1 MLEVNLTPH
10 GAGARLRKPAF
21 AALTIAAATGSTSAA
36 AQAPAPP
43 AAPPAIKA
51 SMANHVLTGSKLRV
65 KGALFAPAGS
75 PITVQRA
82 KGHRWHTV
90 AHTKTG
96 ARGRFAT
103 SFHPHS
109 LGGLKVRVL
118 GPNGAVR
125 QMKATV
131 YRKAGA
137 SWYGPGFY
145 GHRTA
150 CGGTLSAGSLGVANK
165 TLPCGTKV
173 HLRYRGHNVTAR
185 VIDRGPYVGGRD
197 YDLTPATKNR
207 LHFGSTGTVWS
218 SR

>member
-1 MLEVNLTPH
+1 MLEVNFTPH
-10 GAGARLRKPAF
+10 GAGARLRKPAV
-21 AALTIAAATGSTSAA
+21 AALTIAAATGSTTAA

-43 AAPPAIKA
+43 AASVMKA
-51 SMANHVLTGSKLRV
+51 SMAHHALVGSKLKV

-75 PITVQRA
+75 PITVQQA
-82 KGHRWHTV
+82 KGRGWHTV

-103 SFHPHS
+103 SFRAHS
-109 LGGLKVRVL
+109 LGGVKVRVK
-118 GPNGAVR
+118 GPNGATR

-131 YRKAGA
+131 YRKAAA

-150 CGGTLSAGSLGVANK
+150 CGGTLSAGKLGVANK

-173 HLRYRGHNVTAR
+173 RLRYRGRTVTAP
-185 VIDRGPYVGGRD
+185 VIDRGPYASGRD

-207 LHFGSTGTVWS
+207 LRFGSTGTVWS
-218 SR
+218 SK

>member
-1 MLEVNLTPH
+1 MS
-10 GAGARLRKPAF
+10 K
-21 AALTIAAATGSTSAA
+21 
-36 AQAPAPP
+36 
-43 AAPPAIKA
+43 
-51 SMANHVLTGSKLRV
+51 HVLVGSKLKV

-75 PITVQRA
+75 RIAIQEA
-82 KGHRWHTV
+82 KHGRWSTV
-90 AHTKTG
+90 ARTKNG
-96 ARGRFAT
+96 ARGRFAA
-103 SFHPHS
+103 SFRPHS
-109 LGGLKVRVL
+109 LGGVKVRVV

-125 QMKATV
+125 HMKATV

-150 CGGTLSAGSLGVANK
+150 CGGTLSAGRLGVANK

-173 HLRYRGHNVTAR
+173 HLRYRGRSVTAP

-197 YDLTPATKNR
+197 YDLTPATKDR

-218 SR
+218 SK